1 MKIINKSVPTVMFH
15 SLSYSLKDPF
25 YLAFPTHLFVDN
37 IETLIRSGFHFVT
50 IEQIVNQTIDNNK
63 KNVCFTFDDGF
74 KDNYT
79 ILFPILKYFNIPC
92 TVFISSDF
100 VAIDR
105 FGNTSDKSRT
115 WMRNFLSK
123 RQIIEMHKSGLID
136 FQGHSR
142 THTWYPTAG
151 EVLEQHNISSIEK
164 YYWIY
169 WNAFPE
175 KKPYIIDKSIYSSHS
190 EFVTFNYDRS
200 LASRRFIPDGDEFS
214 SSGKKHVTGAV
225 ETDDEMIARFR
236 EEIIWDK
243 ANLEN
248 LLQKN
253 LCFFCWPG
261 GEMCKESYSV
271 FKQSGY
277 KACSVPSIPH
287 NLLIAEDIFLDNQP
301 VIRRISP
308 SYYWK
313 EILLGS
319 RYFLH
324 TVKQYNRNPVR
335 RWLFRK
341 LIPRLLRI
349 QKVLLESVI

>member
-92 TVFISSDF
+92 TIFISSDF
-100 VAIDR
+100 VAKDSS
-105 FGNTSDKSRT
+105 GTTPDKSRI

-151 EVLEQHNISSIEK
+151 EVIEQHNISSIEK

-169 WNAFPE
+169 WNAFTEGKPYYIQPE
-175 KKPYIIDKSIYSSHS
+175 KIAEFKEFGMFSHA
-190 EFVTFNYDRS
+190 RS
-200 LASRRFIPDGDEFS
+200 LASRRFLPDTDEFHIS
-214 SSGKKHVTGAV
+214 NDRIVTGRI
-225 ETDDEMIARFR
+225 ETNDEMIARFR

-248 LLQKN
+248 LLQKE

-287 NLLIAEDIFLDNQP
+287 KVLIALDIFLDNQP

-313 EILLGS
+313 EYLLGS

-324 TVKQYNRNPVR
+324 TVKQYNRNPVSS
-335 RWLFRK
+335 WLFRK

-349 QKVLLESVI
+349 QKVLSERVI